1 MILEIKGKIPDGEQF
16 LITVNDEQ
24 KTITRKNKV
33 ACFDIPTEGLYHIT
47 VEQKIKESNMSLK
60 YWIIY
65 ILTILFQGLF
75 YIFTSAY
82 LLMDFTDDSEKW
94 YEHTNLYYV
103 KSEFNAFIGSDKNI
117 NFRVVSGKYHK
128 LTQMFIKPDIQ
139 IKSENNDISFEKSY
153 VKDITDIKNEFC
165 NYVRMIIAIVF
176 TILSFSILFMIVM
189 FNNPIIFGIC
199 TFTSILCLILGVTL
213 PLVQYKKYK
222 EITKL

>member
-1 MILEIKGKIPDGEQF
+1 
-16 LITVNDEQ
+16 
-24 KTITRKNKV
+24 
-33 ACFDIPTEGLYHIT
+33 
-47 VEQKIKESNMSLK
+47 
-60 YWIIY
+60 
-65 ILTILFQGLF
+65 
-75 YIFTSAY
+75 
-82 LLMDFTDDSEKW
+82 
-94 YEHTNLYYV
+94 
-103 KSEFNAFIGSDKNI
+103 
-117 NFRVVSGKYHK
+117 
-128 LTQMFIKPDIQ
+128 MFIKPDIQ

-153 VKDITDIKNEFC
+153 AKDITDIKNEFC

>member
-1 MILEIKGKIPDGEQF
+1 
-16 LITVNDEQ
+16 
-24 KTITRKNKV
+24 
-33 ACFDIPTEGLYHIT
+33 
-47 VEQKIKESNMSLK
+47 
-60 YWIIY
+60 
-65 ILTILFQGLF
+65 
-75 YIFTSAY
+75 
-82 LLMDFTDDSEKW
+82 MDFTDDSEKW

-103 KSEFNAFIGSDKNI
+103 KSEFDVFIGSDKNI

-165 NYVRMIIAIVF
+165 NYVRMIIAIAF
-176 TILSFSILFMIVM
+176 TILSFSILFMIIM